1 MGVAFKIAWRNIW
14 RHKGKSLVIG
24 IILFFGAFLM
34 TVGNGMISGMEQG
47 LAENISE
54 LFTGDIVI
62 ISDEQENDNV
72 LFDVMNG
79 KPLDVIKNY
88 EDAEKVLQE
97 EEIIQDFLPA
107 TAGMVMVFNS
117 GSEMGSIMLL
127 GIDVERYLQFFP
139 DSFQVTEGDI
149 LKPEERGLLIS
160 EYARKSVYDFM
171 DFWALPEGVQL
182 TDSNLTEDAIKN
194 IDSLEIRRDIV
205 FMGAS
210 TTNTTMDIRVPV
222 QGIIEYKAL
231 NQVWGNYCI
240 IDIESFRESHNYVTA
255 ADSSV
260 EISVDDENLLAS
272 DDLDQLFG
280 SDELFSEDTATEE
293 SFSFEEL
300 QQETV
305 RNEINYDVD
314 AGSYNLAFVKLS
326 DGISQQEALKRLN
339 SIFEEEN
346 LNIKAISWK
355 AAMGTIGSM
364 AVMIKAA
371 LNVFIIAIFIVASI
385 VIMNTL
391 SMTAV
396 ERISELAMMRA
407 IGARKGF
414 LRKMFI
420 SETALISFFFGGI
433 GIIAGVIVI
442 YLISLADITT
452 TNEILQMVYGGSK
465 LSPLFTIND
474 LLLGIAELGI
484 VTILSVLYPLRVVG
498 KIVPLDAIVR
508 E

>member
-1 MGVAFKIAWRNIW
+1 MGVAYKIAWRNIW

-72 LFDVMNG
+72 LFDVMSG

-88 EDAEKVLQE
+88 EQAEKMLE
-97 EEIIQDFLPA
+97 DEDIIEDFLPA

-127 GIDVERYLQFFP
+127 GIDIERYLEFFP
-139 DSFQVTEGDI
+139 DSFQVTEGEMI
-149 LKPEERGLLIS
+149 KPGERGLLIS
-160 EYARKSVYDFM
+160 EYAREIAYDLM
-171 DFWALPEGVQL
+171 GFWALPEGVQL
-182 TDSNLTEDAIKN
+182 TESNLTEEAREN
-194 IDSLEIRRDIV
+194 MVNLQVRRDIV

-222 QGIIEYKAL
+222 QGVIEYKAL

-240 IDIESFRESHNYVTA
+240 IDIESFREAHNYVTG
-255 ADSSV
+255 ADGSV
-260 EISVDDENLLAS
+260 EISADDKDLLAS
-272 DDLDQLFG
+272 EDLDQLFSSG
-280 SDELFSEDTATEE
+280 DIFSADTLTED
-293 SFSFEEL
+293 SFTFEEL

-305 RNEINYDVD
+305 REEGNYGID
-314 AGSYNLAFVKLS
+314 AGSYNIAFVKLA
-326 DGISQQEALKRLN
+326 DGVSQEEALNKLN
-339 SIFEEEN
+339 GIFDDRN
-346 LNIKAISWK
+346 LNVRAISWK
-355 AAMGTIGSM
+355 SAIGSIGSM
-364 AVMIKAA
+364 AMLIKTA
-371 LNVFIIAIFIVASI
+371 LNMFIIAIFIVASI

-407 IGARKGF
+407 VGARKAF
-414 LRKMFI
+414 LRKMFV

-433 GIIAGVIVI
+433 GIAVGLVVI
-442 YLISLADITT
+442 YLLSLADITT

-465 LSPLFTIND
+465 LNPLITID
-474 LLLGIAELGI
+474 DVLLGIVQLGI